1 MGQAK
6 QRGTFEQ
13 RQAEGIAKKQ
23 EQERKRREA
32 LAAQEAEYA
41 AQEAEYAAREARKT
55 PEERD
60 RSRRAKLFLTS
71 ILGTMVASSTAR
83 GLEVALMAAEYRDR

>member
-13 RQAEGIAKKQ
+13 RQAEGVAKRQ
-23 EQERKRREA
+23 EQERKRAEK
-32 LAAQEAEYA
+32 LAAIEAGRAKY
-41 AQEAEYAAREARKT
+41 EASRT

-60 RSRRAKLFLTS
+60 RSRRAGLLLTS
-71 ILGTMVASSTAR
+71 VLGTIVASSTAR
-83 GLEVALMAAEYRDR
+83 GAEIARMAAEYRDR

>member
-13 RQAEGIAKKQ
+13 RQAEGIAKRQ
-23 EQERKRREA
+23 EQERKRDEA
-32 LAAQEAEYA
+32 LAAIRAER
-41 AQEAEYAAREARKT
+41 AEREARKT

-60 RSRRAKLFLTS
+60 RSRRAGLLLTS
-71 ILGTMVASSTAR
+71 VLGMVVASSTAKGVEIAR
-83 GLEVALMAAEYRDR
+83 MAAEYRDR

>member
-13 RQAEGIAKKQ
+13 RQAEGVAKRR
-23 EQERKRREA
+23 EQERKRA
-32 LAAQEAEYA
+32 DAMAARRAE
-41 AQEAEYAAREARKT
+41 QDEREARKT

-60 RSRRAKLFLTS
+60 RSIRAAMLLTS
-71 ILGTMVASSTAR
+71 VLGLAVSSSMAKGAEIAR
-83 GLEVALMAAEYRDR
+83 MAAEYRDR

>member
-13 RQAEGIAKKQ
+13 RQAEGVAKRE

-32 LAAQEAEYA
+32 LAAQEAEH
-41 AQEAEYAAREARKT
+41 AAREARKT

-60 RSRRAKLFLTS
+60 RSRRARLLLTS
-71 ILGTMVASSTAR
+71 ILGTVVASSTAKGVELAR
-83 GLEVALMAAEYRDR
+83 MAAEYHAR

>member
-13 RQAEGIAKKQ
+13 RQAEGIAKRQ
-23 EQERKRREA
+23 EQERKRAEA
-32 LAAQEAEYA
+32 LAARRAE
-41 AQEAEYAAREARKT
+41 QAEREARKT

-60 RSRRAKLFLTS
+60 RSRRAAMLLTS
-71 ILGTMVASSTAR
+71 VLGMVVASSTAKGAEIAR
-83 GLEVALMAAEYRDR
+83 MAAEHRDR

>member
-13 RQAEGIAKKQ
+13 RQAEGIAKRQ
-23 EQERKRREA
+23 EQERKRADR
-32 LAAQEAEYA
+32 LAAIEAER
-41 AQEAEYAAREARKT
+41 AEYEASRT

-60 RSRRAKLFLTS
+60 RSRRAGLLLTS
-71 ILGTMVASSTAR
+71 VLGMVVASSTAKGAEIAR
-83 GLEVALMAAEYRDR
+83 MAAEYRDR

>member
-13 RQAEGIAKKQ
+13 RQAEGIAKRQ
-23 EQERKRREA
+23 EKERKRAEA
-32 LAAQEAEYA
+32 LAARTAE
-41 AQEAEYAAREARKT
+41 QAEREARKT

-60 RSRRAKLFLTS
+60 RSRRAAMLLTS
-71 ILGTMVASSTAR
+71 VLGMAVSSSMAKGVEIAR
-83 GLEVALMAAEYRDR
+83 MAAEYGDR

>member
-13 RQAEGIAKKQ
+13 RQAEGVAKRQ
-23 EQERKRREA
+23 EQERKWADA
-32 LAAQEAEYA
+32 LAARRAE
-41 AQEAEYAAREARKT
+41 QAEREARKT

-60 RSRRAKLFLTS
+60 RSRRAGLLLASVLSTV
-71 ILGTMVASSTAR
+71 VASSTAK
-83 GLEVALMAAEYRDR
+83 GLEIARMAAEYRDR